1 MYAFRATEETLQRV
15 VWTLIC
21 GLRPVRQEIGF
32 VFRYRLERIVLLR
45 RSFTVSPLPRV
56 FPSHRVRYLGQDERI
71 PLIYWCLNTLTLQI
85 DELDVP

>member
-21 GLRPVRQEIGF
+21 GLRPVRHEIGF
-32 VFRYRLERIVLLR
+32 VFRYRLERIISLR
-45 RSFTVSPLPRV
+45 RSFTVRPPPRV
-56 FPSHRVRYLGQDERI
+56 FPSHRVRYFGQNDRI
-71 PLIYWCLNTLTLQI
+71 PLIYCCLNMLTLQI